1 MSNAVYFL
9 ACLQELILLKC
20 FLISNL
26 FIYPIIYIP
35 SFIHTYIQLSLHTI
49 VSLYI
54 ANNIPAMSAIH
65 FSLAQRTRELW
76 ARIVNHWENVLL
88 LIWVGSRFFQ
98 HCCKTKAILL
108 NSPIL
113 SNKFAHSQEI
123 KNNKHS
129 DSVPLS
135 LDYISVCRE
144 EGCSQL
150 LMCSCLKMKHR
161 HGNPSTYNWHYLLNG
176 LSPAVLS

>member
-1 MSNAVYFL
+1 MNL
-9 ACLQELILLKC
+9 
-20 FLISNL
+20 L
-26 FIYPIIYIP
+26 FIQLSIFQVLYV
-35 SFIHTYIQLSLHTI
+35 YIQLSLHTI
-49 VSLYI
+49 ISLHI
-54 ANNIPAMSAIH
+54 ANNIPVMSVIH
-65 FSLAQRTRELW
+65 FSLAKSIKELW
-76 ARIVNHWENVLL
+76 ARTVYHWENVLP
-88 LIWVGSRFFQ
+88 LILVGLRFLQ

-113 SNKFAHSQEI
+113 SNKFPHSQKM

-129 DSVPLS
+129 DSIPLS

-150 LMCSCLKMKHR
+150 LVCSCLKMKHR
-161 HGNPSTYNWHYLLNG
+161 PGNLPFTHYWHYLSNG

>member
-1 MSNAVYFL
+1 MFSYL
-9 ACLQELILLKC
+9 ELI
-20 FLISNL
+20 
-26 FIYPIIYIP
+26 IYTIIYIP
-35 SFIHTYIQLSLHTI
+35 SFIRIYIQLSLHTI
-49 VSLYI
+49 ISLHI
-54 ANNIPAMSAIH
+54 ANNIPVMSVIH
-65 FSLAQRTRELW
+65 FSLAKSIKELW
-76 ARIVNHWENVLL
+76 ARTVYHWENVLP
-88 LIWVGSRFFQ
+88 LILVGLRFLQ

-113 SNKFAHSQEI
+113 SNKFPHSQKM

-129 DSVPLS
+129 DSIPLS

-150 LMCSCLKMKHR
+150 LACSCLKMKHR
-161 HGNPSTYNWHYLLNG
+161 HGNLPFTHYWHYLSNG